1 MVEEAKSKITDMT
14 EMLSDGILTNPSED
28 ATFKGDDLKAGDITV
43 TIRGAKKRQY
53 DDGKKVETVW
63 VIYFEEVDAGCKLNK
78 TRTEQL
84 FSIMG
89 TSNIGEMVGRP
100 ITLTYDAN
108 ISMAGRKVGGVAL
121 KRAEET
127 LV

>member
-1 MVEEAKSKITDMT
+1 MQDDKEQKTEDLTDMVQ
-14 EMLSDGILTNPSED
+14 DGVLTNPSD
-28 ATFKGDDLKAGDITV
+28 KSLFKGDDLKAGDITV
-43 TIRGAKKRQY
+43 TIRGAKKRKFLES
-53 DDGKKVETVW
+53 DETAW
-63 VIYFEEVDAGCKLNK
+63 ILFFEEVDSGLKLNK

-84 FSIMG
+84 FTLMG
-89 TSNIGEMVGRP
+89 TNNIGEMVGRP

-108 ISMAGRKVGGVAL
+108 ISMGGRKVGGVAL

>member
-1 MVEEAKSKITDMT
+1 MAEEEKAKITDMT
-14 EMLSDGILTNPSED
+14 EMLQDGILTNPSED

-53 DDGKKVETVW
+53 DDGKKAETVW
-63 VIYFEEVDAGCKLNK
+63 VLYFEEVDAGCKLNK

-84 FSIMG
+84 FTLMG
-89 TSNIGEMVGRP
+89 TANIGEMVGRP
-100 ITLTYDAN
+100 ITLTYDPN
-108 ISMAGRKVGGVAL
+108 IMMAGRKVGGVAF

>member
-1 MVEEAKSKITDMT
+1 MADEKEAKSEDLTDM
-14 EMLSDGILTNPSED
+14 LQDGVLTNPSD
-28 ATFKGDDLKAGDITV
+28 KALFKGDDVKAGDITV
-43 TIRGAKKRQY
+43 TIRGAKKRKFF
-53 DDGKKVETVW
+53 DTDETAW
-63 VIYFEEVDAGCKLNK
+63 ILFFEEVDAGLKLNK

-84 FSIMG
+84 FTLMG

-100 ITLTYDAN
+100 ITLTYDPN
-108 ISMAGRKVGGVAL
+108 IAMGGRKVGGVAL

>member
-1 MVEEAKSKITDMT
+1 MADEKEAKSEDLTDM
-14 EMLSDGILTNPSED
+14 LQDGVLTNPSD
-28 ATFKGDDLKAGDITV
+28 KALFKGDDVKAGDITV
-43 TIRGAKKRQY
+43 TIRGAKKRKFF
-53 DDGKKVETVW
+53 DNDETAW
-63 VIYFEEVDAGCKLNK
+63 ILFFEEVDAGLKLNK

-84 FSIMG
+84 FVLMG

-100 ITLTYDAN
+100 ITLTYDPS
-108 ISMAGRKVGGVAL
+108 IVMAGRKVGGVAL

>member
-1 MVEEAKSKITDMT
+1 MADEKEVKSEDLTDM
-14 EMLSDGILTNPSED
+14 LQDGVLTNPSD
-28 ATFKGDDLKAGDITV
+28 KALFKGDDVKAGDITV
-43 TIRGAKKRQY
+43 TIRGAKKRKFF
-53 DDGKKVETVW
+53 DTDETAW
-63 VIYFEEVDAGCKLNK
+63 ILFFEEVDAGLKLNK

-84 FSIMG
+84 FMLMG

-100 ITLTYDAN
+100 ITLTYDPN
-108 ISMAGRKVGGVAL
+108 IAMGGRKVGGVAL